1 MEMKICSKCK
11 MEKTLDEFSKDKNSS
26 TGYTYQCKK
35 CRNAYYNTYYNSNPE
50 KMKAKNANNWLKRK
64 KYYQSEVGISS
75 SRRSHLK
82 RKYGISL
89 EEYNKLSEKQ
99 EHKCAICGNSE
110 MNTKNNVLCI
120 DHNHTTGKVRALLC
134 GLCNTGLGNFLDNKI
149 LLENAIK
156 YLDKYDE

>member
-1 MEMKICSKCK
+1 M
-11 MEKTLDEFSKDKNSS
+11 
-26 TGYTYQCKK
+26 Q
-35 CRNAYYNTYYNSNPE
+35 R
-50 KMKAKNANNWLKRK
+50 MKAKNANNWLKRK